1 MEFLNRIELRGV
13 VGRAEVNA
21 YNGCRVGNFSV
32 VTEYSTRDRE
42 GNPGTETT
50 WFNVSAWEG
59 RDLPDFNLIQK
70 GVWIRVVGRIR
81 VRKYITQENEE
92 RSVTEVVARKVE
104 MVPREDTETT
114 QPQRDW

>member
-1 MEFLNRIELRGV
+1 M
-13 VGRAEVNA
+13 
-21 YNGCRVGNFSV
+21 
-32 VTEYSTRDRE
+32 
-42 GNPGTETT
+42 
-50 WFNVSAWEG
+50 
-59 RDLPDFNLIQK
+59 
-70 GVWIRVVGRIR
+70 WIRVVGHIR